1 MRLIQV
7 QVRDRAIG
15 KGELNERTTFRADA
29 IGKMTPAKGHRDA
42 YLGVLQVEAPGYP
55 CPNDYEATGIGV
67 LGWVK

>member
-15 KGELNERTTFRADA
+15 KGELNERTTFRVDTVRK
-29 IGKMTPAKGHRDA
+29 ITPAEGQREAH
-42 YLGVLQVEAPGYP
+42 LGVLQVEAPGYP